1 VRFGW
6 IAGQRTLY
14 PLSVMCRALGV
25 TRGGYYAWER
35 RREQPPG
42 ERERRRAELATEI
55 RAVHHDSRRTYGS
68 PRVYHELKAR
78 GVDVCENTVAK
89 VMRQEGIRSITRR
102 RFRVRTTDSSHA
114 HPVAP
119 NLLDRD
125 FAAQAP
131 DRKWAA
137 DITYVPT
144 GEGWLYLAVV
154 LDLCTRRVVGWAMAD
169 HLRSELCLDALDMA
183 LKRRRPGQ
191 GLLHH
196 SDRGCSTPAGIT
208 GICYDR
214 KGSNAP

>member
-1 VRFGW
+1 V
-6 IAGQRTLY
+6 
-14 PLSVMCRALGV
+14 
-25 TRGGYYAWER
+25 
-35 RREQPPG
+35 
-42 ERERRRAELATEI
+42 
-55 RAVHHDSRRTYGS
+55 
-68 PRVYHELKAR
+68 
-78 GVDVCENTVAK
+78 
-89 VMRQEGIRSITRR
+89 
-102 RFRVRTTDSSHA
+102 
-114 HPVAP
+114 
-119 NLLDRD
+119 
-125 FAAQAP
+125 
-131 DRKWAA
+131 AA